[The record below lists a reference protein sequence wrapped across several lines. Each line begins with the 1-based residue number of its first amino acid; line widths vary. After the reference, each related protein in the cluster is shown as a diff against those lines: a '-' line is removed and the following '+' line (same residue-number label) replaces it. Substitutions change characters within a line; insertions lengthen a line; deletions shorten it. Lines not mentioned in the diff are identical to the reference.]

1 MTWRCAPAPCL
12 HAYHITNVEED
23 GETFSVVIEMEAKW
37 RECRND
43 NNSANL
49 LHMPRTI
56 IF

>member
-1 MTWRCAPAPCL
+1 L

-37 RECRND
+37 RECRTD

-49 LHMPRTI
+49 PHMPCTM